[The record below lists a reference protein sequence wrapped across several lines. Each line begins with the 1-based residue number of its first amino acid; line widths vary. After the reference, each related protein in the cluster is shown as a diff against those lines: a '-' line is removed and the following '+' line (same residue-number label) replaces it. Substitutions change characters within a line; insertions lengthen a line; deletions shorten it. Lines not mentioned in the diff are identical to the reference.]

1 MSMPPPIRLPDTRP
15 AADEITFI
23 GTAITIIAVAGD
35 QGAR

>member
-1 MSMPPPIRLPDTRP
+1 MSKPPPIRLPDTRP
-15 AADEITFI
+15 AADEIIFI